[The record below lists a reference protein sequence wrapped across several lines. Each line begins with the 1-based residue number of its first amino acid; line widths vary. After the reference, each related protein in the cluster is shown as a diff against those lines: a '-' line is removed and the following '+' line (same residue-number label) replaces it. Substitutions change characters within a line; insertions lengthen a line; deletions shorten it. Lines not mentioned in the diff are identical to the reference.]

1 MSLKCNEE
9 EKSLSTETFAKVSL
23 TNLRR
28 QAVPDLASDLG
39 MNIFKKVRR
48 LRADVVGWRS
58 KANLGKFS
66 TRQFKN
72 RREDR
77 ERKGSIPF
85 HHTGKKRQRRMGMP
99 FLLHEDQLDVSPTRS
114 TFSFGSFSGL
124 GDDRRALDRGG
135 WQATFMGTRRASL
148 FHSL

>member
-1 MSLKCNEE
+1 MW
-9 EKSLSTETFAKVSL
+9 ETF
-23 TNLRR
+23 
-28 QAVPDLASDLG
+28 
-39 MNIFKKVRR
+39 
-48 LRADVVGWRS
+48 
-58 KANLGKFS
+58 
-66 TRQFKN
+66 QFKN

-99 FLLHEDQLDVSPTRS
+99 FLLHEDHLDVSPTRS

-135 WQATFMGTRRASL
+135 WQATIMGTRPDLAS
-148 FHSL
+148 FSGS